1 MPGPSDWAM
10 AAAQSGD
17 GDFVLALDRRP
28 GTSANQRNHRPLSQP
43 AKLLAVFVVDT
54 NETELTIPFGN

>member
-1 MPGPSDWAM
+1 M